1 MCPDRL
7 AFCRLYKPTLL
18 INIWYIVYTVVYY
31 INYSIYYTIYHI
43 LLIVLVY
50 IIACT
55 VTLAA
60 IGTKTYF
67 IYNIPVNA
75 KEKS

>member
-50 IIACT
+50 IIACR
-55 VTLAA
+55 TLAA